1 MIWPYCHNSSALQ
14 KLNVLVDKKLYHA
27 YMWGGK
33 DAACEKEGSVEEE
46 EGDGGVMEK
55 GEREE
60 EDKRWGI
67 PGWGL
72 MSVRESKGRGDV

>member
-1 MIWPYCHNSSALQ
+1 
-14 KLNVLVDKKLYHA
+14 VRE
-27 YMWGGK
+27 K

-60 EDKRWGI
+60 EDKR
-67 PGWGL
+67 
-72 MSVRESKGRGDV
+72 